1 MFPSDGGEGVEATYQ
16 VLYMTGWS
24 PGEGQQQPAERGSA
38 GVSLAQLEEE
48 LGKVPK
54 KER

>member
-1 MFPSDGGEGVEATYQ
+1 MAMGVARAK
-16 VLYMTGWS
+16 YMTGWS